1 MAQTDLE
8 PEDSF
13 APENEAK
20 KKAIVDQ
27 QQKKLK
33 DIGVRSQ
40 QTENGNGDETQEDRD
55 KKDAVIE

>member
-20 KKAIVDQ
+20 KKAIVD
-27 QQKKLK
+27 
-33 DIGVRSQ
+33 
-40 QTENGNGDETQEDRD
+40 
-55 KKDAVIE
+55 

>member
-1 MAQTDLE
+1 
-8 PEDSF
+8 
-13 APENEAK
+13 
-20 KKAIVDQ
+20 
-27 QQKKLK
+27 LK